1 MSIHGL
7 SPSKAWYHI
16 SNEKMNYQ
24 VKRRLE
30 LNDQAGI
37 NVNRN
42 FYSFVV
48 EVGGYD
54 KLTFGEKIVE
64 TILTKLDD

>member
-1 MSIHGL
+1 
-7 SPSKAWYHI
+7 
-16 SNEKMNYQ
+16 MNYQ

-37 NVNRN
+37 SVNRN

>member
-1 MSIHGL
+1 MSIYGL
-7 SPSKAWYHI
+7 SPSKVRYHK

-37 NVNRN
+37 SVNRN